1 MSKKERRVW
10 LKVTDTSSC
19 WLHDRP
25 LCPSVFHF
33 RTPRI
38 MLHLEL
44 PFSHVTT
51 AIDFYGSANSDLKLW
66 DVTRVSQA
74 RAGGLL
80 MTADF
85 SALAGHK
92 GLCQSRLVQS
102 DVGSFVFLTQCFIPI
117 PCSRLN
123 KGYALLLWLY
133 RCHFLH
139 SCVSSGLSEKTHN
152 KHLALKC
159 T

>member
-1 MSKKERRVW
+1 
-10 LKVTDTSSC
+10 
-19 WLHDRP
+19 
-25 LCPSVFHF
+25 
-33 RTPRI
+33 

-51 AIDFYGSANSDLKLW
+51 AIDFCSSANSDLKLW

-80 MTADF
+80 MTAGF

-92 GLCQSRLVQS
+92 GLCQSRLIQS

-117 PCSRLN
+117 PCPWLN
-123 KGYALLLWLY
+123 KGHTLLLRLY
-133 RCHFLH
+133 LCHFLH
-139 SCVSSGLSEKTHN
+139 FHVSSGLSEETHN
-152 KHLALKC
+152 KHLALRC